1 MTEDLVDRLA
11 NLPNLPDIPRQELE
25 WLAERGRVDVY
36 EPGDVVAGMTERV
49 ETLMLVLDGQIE
61 IRVDRGVGPRRVME
75 WRSGEVTGKL
85 PYSRMISPPGNN
97 YAHERTEALVLHE
110 EYFPEM
116 VRDCP
121 IFTAHTVHLMLDRAR
136 NFSASDLQDE
146 KMISLGRLAAGLAH
160 ELNNPASAAVRGA
173 KLLLEGLADAE
184 AASRA
189 LGNAGLTASQ
199 MGAID
204 ALRASCQARPT
215 GGILSPI
222 QQAER
227 EERILTWLEGHGAD
241 SDHAA
246 ALADTPVGIDELDA
260 LADELSQKT
269 LDAALRWIA
278 AGCST
283 HWLVTDIQNA
293 ATRIHDLVAAI
304 KKFTYMDNRG
314 GDESVDV
321 ESGLRDTV
329 RVIASKAKSKR
340 VSVAL
345 DIDADLPPVKA
356 SGGEL
361 NQVWLNLIDNA
372 LDAVSESGTVQVAA
386 RRELDRVVV
395 SIVDDG
401 SGIPDEVMPR
411 IFDAFFTTKPPGQ
424 GTGLG
429 LELARSLVRRYHGD
443 ISVQSRPG
451 RTSFRVSLEVVD
463 PSEDLASLATEP

>member
-1 MTEDLVDRLA
+1 LTEDLLDRLA
-11 NLPNLPDIPRQELE
+11 ALPNLSDVPREELE
-25 WLAERGRVDVY
+25 WLAARGRLEVY
-36 EPGDVVAGMTERV
+36 EPGDVVAGMAERV
-49 ETLMLVLDGQIE
+49 ERLMIVLDGHIA
-61 IRVDRGVGPRRVME
+61 ISVDRGVGPRRVMA
-75 WRSGEVTGKL
+75 WRTGEVTGKL
-85 PYSRMISPPGNN
+85 PYSRMISPPGDN
-97 YAHERTEALVLHE
+97 YAHERTEALVIHE
-110 EYFPEM
+110 NNFSEM

-121 IFTAHTVHLMLDRAR
+121 VFTAHTVHLMLDRAR
-136 NFSASDLQDE
+136 SFSASDLQDE

-189 LGNAGLTASQ
+189 LGTAGLTASQ

-204 ALRASCQARPT
+204 ALRTSCQAKPT
-215 GGILSPI
+215 GGVLSPL

-227 EERILTWLEGHGAD
+227 EERILDWLEGHGAD
-241 SDHAA
+241 PDHTT
-246 ALADTPVGIDELDA
+246 ALADTPVGIDELDS
-260 LADELSQKT
+260 LAAELNERT
-269 LDAALRWIA
+269 LDTALRWIA

-283 HWLVTDIQNA
+283 HSLVADIENA

-314 GDESVDV
+314 GEESVDV

-329 RVIASKAKSKR
+329 RVIASKAKSKGAS
-340 VSVAL
+340 VSL
-345 DIDADLPPVKA
+345 DIDAGLPPVKA

-372 LDAVSESGTVQVAA
+372 LDAVSESGTVEVGA
-386 RRELDRVVV
+386 RQELDRVVV
-395 SIVDDG
+395 TVADDG
-401 SGIPDEVMPR
+401 PGIPEEVMPR

-429 LELARSLVRRYHGD
+429 LELARRLVRRYHGD

-451 RTSFRVSLEVVD
+451 RTSFHVSLEVVD
-463 PSEDLASLATEP
+463 PAEGVVPLTSGG